1 MAKSSVSVRRIDQ
14 KEEVIPVEEH
24 LGLCTTCDNM
34 TDCVFYKANGK
45 SVQQCEEYTMHAGSA
60 AASPEAAPEVQ
71 DATPIEYEYK
81 GLCMNCEKRTACHL
95 AKSEGGIWH
104 CEEYV

>member
-1 MAKSSVSVRRIDQ
+1 MERNTVAIRKLEQR
-14 KEEVIPVEEH
+14 EEVAPIEEH

-34 TDCVFYKANGK
+34 SSCVFYTANGK
-45 SVQQCEEYTMHAGSA
+45 PVQQCEEYSISSTSKVTDSRLASA
-60 AASPEAAPEVQ
+60 AEEAAPK
-71 DATPIEYEYK
+71 EYEFK
-81 GLCMNCEKRTACHL
+81 GLCMNCEKRKVCRF